1 MPRKM
6 NPPNAATDTPGA
18 LGTPVD
24 PDVRSSASTVS
35 RLIRR
40 IHMYAGLFLAPWM
53 LMYALSTLVMTH
65 RETVLSFYPSKTPA
79 LTTERELDYSRS
91 FPATATREEIG
102 KQILQDIGLDG
113 THNVSGGRDGKPLV
127 INRQHAL
134 TTRRVTFDSAAR
146 KLTIQREEFR
156 TATFLERLHR
166 RRGYNH
172 PYALEDTWGFTVDVA
187 VVIMAFWCLSGVWLW
202 WELKATR
209 FWGVLALAVGLGLF
223 AIFVALI

>member
-1 MPRKM
+1 MSP
-6 NPPNAATDTPGA
+6 AGVATNQPSATEA
-18 LGTPVD
+18 LVD
-24 PDVRSSASTVS
+24 PKVQSGAAKVS

-65 RETVLSFYPSKTPA
+65 RETVLSLYPSKNPA
-79 LTTERELDYSRS
+79 MVTERELDYSRS
-91 FPATATREEIG
+91 FSATATREEIG
-102 KQILQDIGLDG
+102 KQILRDIGLEG
-113 THNVSGGRDGKPLV
+113 AHNVSGGRDGKPLV

-134 TTRRVTFDSAAR
+134 SSRRVTFDPAAQ

-156 TATFLERLHR
+156 AATFLERLHR

-172 PYALEDTWGFTVDVA
+172 PYALEDTWGFSVDVA

-202 WELKATR
+202 WELKVTR
-209 FWGVLALAVGLGLF
+209 LWGALSLAAGIALF